1 MTNDSTNTLSATP
14 IPTDD
19 YGPQRLSVELANICN
34 LHCSYCF
41 RAEDNLYSSR
51 AEFFPVELL
60 RRVIREA
67 RDVANVTKINL
78 TGGEPTLHPDFAAT
92 LETVASAGMTSS
104 FVTNGWHFERVWP
117 ALAANRESI
126 SHVAFSL
133 DGITRES
140 HDGWR
145 GNGSFDRLVRAF
157 SRCHMSHLPFA
168 IKVTVRRDL
177 MDQLEQIAI
186 FAARMGAAALNFAH
200 VMPTSTSLAGE
211 SALNLDEQ
219 RMVEEEVAMLA
230 RIFKMNIGVD
240 VGYYNV
246 DEERPPCS
254 PLAGTSMNVDYRG
267 RLSLCCNLSGFRGAA
282 DETDVV
288 ADLNVESFASAFVK
302 LKEVA
307 ASQSQKRKDALSAL
321 RAHGVKPDLYTGSP
335 CLFCLQSFG
344 KIPWH
349 DRAAEPELVSI
360 RGRVND

>member
-1 MTNDSTNTLSATP
+1 MQTDATFS
-14 IPTDD
+14 DD

-60 RRVIREA
+60 RRVIGEA
-67 RDVANVTKINL
+67 RDVANVTKINF
-78 TGGEPTLHPDFAAT
+78 TGGEPTLHPGFAAT
-92 LETVASAGMTSS
+92 LETVAAAGMTSS

-117 ALAANRESI
+117 ALAANRASV

-133 DGITRES
+133 DGITRET
-140 HDGWR
+140 HDHWR

-157 SRCHMSHLPFA
+157 SRCYMSNLPFA

-177 MDQLEQIAI
+177 VDQLEQIAI
-186 FAARMGAAALNFAH
+186 FAARMGAAALNFVH
-200 VMPTSTSLAGE
+200 VMPTSSSLADAC
-211 SALNLDEQ
+211 ALNLDEQ
-219 RMVEEEVAMLA
+219 RMVEEEIAILA

-240 VGYYNV
+240 VGYYNI
-246 DEERPPCS
+246 DEERAPCS

-267 RLSLCCNLSGFRGAA
+267 RLTLCCNLSGFRGAA
-282 DETDVV
+282 EETDVV
-288 ADLNVESFASAFVK
+288 ADLNVESFASAFAK

-307 ASQSQKRKDALSAL
+307 SAQLKKRKDALAGL
-321 RAHGVKPDLYTGSP
+321 RAQGVTPDLFTGSP

-344 KIPWH
+344 KMPWH
-349 DRAAEPELVSI
+349 RASEPEMVSI
-360 RGRVND
+360 RGRANH